1 MLLKRPPESPEEAR
15 TLFDIATGQ
24 PTLKQVGS
32 YALDR
37 LNFSDEFLGK
47 PRYDPNNKARF
58 SRDASVFG
66 ESVYLPRGAGAFWIS
81 KLPGGAFNGRI
92 DTITKALLEASSPD
106 TTRGRHA
113 RAMQA
118 SQERQGPKLESLNG
132 KEGLTPVAILQHFA
146 FWLQADM
153 PELCFDGVLMQRQ
166 CSDTWKAI
174 YEALERDPAWDS
186 SFSQFEQSAQHAAN
200 AIITTSVI
208 EGKYPHFMDIA
219 RNAMLDDLQQQDSE
233 LGCPRSEVCLMDM
246 VKHHKRVAIM
256 LTDDGPLSID
266 KLYKGWTA
274 AQKQQKKD
282 GLAAAVAQAEDGL
295 RHLETM
301 MYAQLLETTREEGR
315 KMRRRGYSG
324 DPESELLRDDLYLKL
339 RSLEARVN
347 EDCMVM

>member
-1 MLLKRPPESPEEAR
+1 LLLKRPPESPEEAR

-37 LNFSDEFLGK
+37 LNFSNELLGK

-58 SRDASVFG
+58 FRDASVFG
-66 ESVYLPRGAGAFWIS
+66 ESVYLPHGAGAFWIS

-92 DTITKALLEASSPD
+92 DTIAKALLEASSPD
-106 TTRGRHA
+106 ATRGRHA

-118 SQERQGPKLESLNG
+118 SQERQGPKLEPLNG
-132 KEGLTPVAILQHFA
+132 KGGLTPVAILQHFA

-166 CSDTWKAI
+166 CSDTWKTI

-200 AIITTSVI
+200 AIITTSVV

-219 RNAMLDDLQQQDSE
+219 RNAMLDHLQQQDSE
-233 LGCPRSEVCLMDM
+233 LGCPRSEICLMDM

-266 KLYKGWTA
+266 NLYKAGR
-274 AQKQQKKD
+274 
-282 GLAAAVAQAEDGL
+282 
-295 RHLETM
+295 RH
-301 MYAQLLETTREEGR
+301 RNNRR
-315 KMRRRGYSG
+315 KMDSRPLSHR
-324 DPESELLRDDLYLKL
+324 LRMGLDI
-339 RSLEARVN
+339 
-347 EDCMVM
+347 